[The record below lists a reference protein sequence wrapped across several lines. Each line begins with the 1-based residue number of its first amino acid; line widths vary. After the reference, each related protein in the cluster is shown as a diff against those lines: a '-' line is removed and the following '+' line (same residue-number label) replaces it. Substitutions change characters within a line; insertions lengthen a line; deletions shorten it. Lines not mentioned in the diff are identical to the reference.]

1 MPAIVITA
9 EDIAFVIDSILH
21 GDDDGFEEVLNRGF
35 DEIDQFADTLRESGR
50 TFTLTTYP

>member
-1 MPAIVITA
+1 MPAIVITV
-9 EDIAFVIDSILH
+9 EDIALVIDSILH
-21 GDDDGFEEVLNRGF
+21 GEDDGFEEVLNRGF